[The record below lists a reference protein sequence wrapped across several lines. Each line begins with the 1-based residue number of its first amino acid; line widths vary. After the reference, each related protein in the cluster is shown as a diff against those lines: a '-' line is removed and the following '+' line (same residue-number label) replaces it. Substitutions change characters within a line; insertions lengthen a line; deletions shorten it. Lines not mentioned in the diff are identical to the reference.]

1 MKYYIRQHTFADGS
15 IYIEQT
21 CNRDK
26 LPQPSSYNGAWGVAY
41 RNCGR
46 PWIKILEELDVEDVS
61 EVRKRKQQW
70 MEKVPSHLLL
80 NVNNAYSEI
89 DWEGSTGQ
97 APMINVNTKDIP
109 DNWWSIYDGSGNLV
123 HVCRT
128 LDDCYVWAELH
139 ADVRYDEK
147 GRVLCK

>member
-1 MKYYIRQHTFADGS
+1 
-15 IYIEQT
+15 
-21 CNRDK
+21 
-26 LPQPSSYNGAWGVAY
+26 
-41 RNCGR
+41 
-46 PWIKILEELDVEDVS
+46 
-61 EVRKRKQQW
+61 
-70 MEKVPSHLLL
+70 
-80 NVNNAYSEI
+80 
-89 DWEGSTGQ
+89 
-97 APMINVNTKDIP
+97 MINVNTKDIP